1 MDVDMKNAGAVFLKQ
16 AKDTMKNKTILIQF
30 VMFPALAVIMEN
42 FMSIEGMTEH
52 FFVKMFAAMYVGM
65 APLISMSAVL
75 AEEKEKCTLKML
87 MMSDVKPAEYLL
99 GTGSC
104 VWSACMMGSC
114 VMGVVGEYAGKEFFL
129 FMLIMAVGT
138 AASILIGAAIGT
150 WSRNQMT
157 AASIGVP
164 FMLVFSFLPML
175 SIFNETI
182 GRVAKIT
189 YSEQVSILINGLGRQ
204 DVRFENIAVL
214 LLNIAVAFGCF
225 AFAYKRSGLG

>member
-1 MDVDMKNAGAVFLKQ
+1 
-16 AKDTMKNKTILIQF
+16 
-30 VMFPALAVIMEN
+30 
-42 FMSIEGMTEH
+42 
-52 FFVKMFAAMYVGM
+52 
-65 APLISMSAVL
+65 
-75 AEEKEKCTLKML
+75 
-87 MMSDVKPAEYLL
+87 
-99 GTGSC
+99 
-104 VWSACMMGSC
+104 
-114 VMGVVGEYAGKEFFL
+114 
-129 FMLIMAVGT
+129 MAVGT

-164 FMLVFSFLPML
+164 YMLVFSFLPML

>member
-1 MDVDMKNAGAVFLKQ
+1 MKNAGAVFLKQ

-75 AEEKEKCTLKML
+75 AEEKEKCTLEML

-104 VWSACMMGSC
+104 VWSACMIGSC

-182 GRVAKIT
+182 GRIAKIT

-204 DVRFENIAVL
+204 DMRFGNIAVL

>member
-1 MDVDMKNAGAVFLKQ
+1 
-16 AKDTMKNKTILIQF
+16 
-30 VMFPALAVIMEN
+30 
-42 FMSIEGMTEH
+42 
-52 FFVKMFAAMYVGM
+52 
-65 APLISMSAVL
+65 
-75 AEEKEKCTLKML
+75 ML

-104 VWSACMMGSC
+104 VWSACMIGSC

-182 GRVAKIT
+182 GRIAKIT

-204 DVRFENIAVL
+204 DMRFENIAVL